1 MSLVWTYGFR
11 NTTLLTA
18 LVFVVIGLARR
29 RPVALLAL
37 FAWMT
42 GFEAAWQWTYLAML
56 KLNPHMWVWVP
67 DGWRY
72 APIAL
77 AIAGPALIVL
87 TRLAGLRADRR
98 WVIATAVLWILW
110 VLEGLH
116 ANYPGRPFDVFSEVV
131 NVCVKTSWALCY
143 LVPLATAPRQARARD
158 RALQPAPSP

>member
-1 MSLVWTYGFR
+1 MSLIWTYGFR

-18 LVFVVIGLARR
+18 LAFVVIGLARR

-56 KLNPHMWVWVP
+56 RLNPHMWAWVP

-77 AIAGPALIVL
+77 AVAGPLLIVL

-98 WVIATAVLWILW
+98 WVAVTAVLWMVWIA
-110 VLEGLH
+110 EGLH
-116 ANYPGRPFDVFSEVV
+116 ANYPGRPFDVFSEIV
-131 NVCVKTSWALCY
+131 NVSAKTAWALCY
-143 LVPLATAPRQARARD
+143 LVPLATAARRPRARA
-158 RALQPAPSP
+158 RALQPAPSH